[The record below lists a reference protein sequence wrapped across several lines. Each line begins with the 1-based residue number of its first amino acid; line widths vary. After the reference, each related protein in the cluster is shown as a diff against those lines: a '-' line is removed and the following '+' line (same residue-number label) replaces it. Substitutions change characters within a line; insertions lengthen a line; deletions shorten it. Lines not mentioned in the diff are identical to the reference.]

1 MERKIR
7 YKRSETP
14 KNSVFPTQKPAAGE
28 KKLGV
33 LGPLATIPPLL
44 FTISEQGGNSC

>member
-44 FTISEQGGNSC
+44 FTISEQGGE